1 MKNGATF
8 ISVLSVKRK
17 NTLQVESLLI
27 EDLVNV
33 YMLNQ
38 QRLILYS
45 IKLNSGLIKLL
56 KWLMIFLQVKKKQV
70 VFG

>member
-27 EDLVNV
+27 EDVVNV

-38 QRLILYS
+38 QRLTLYS

>member
-27 EDLVNV
+27 EDVVNV